1 MIIIITRWNHQA
13 LNSGRHHRI
22 ISNQKKKDYLKYIL
36 LYFLAQIKEVLSF
49 PLITVIRWCKQKNI
63 MCFSASNILHSMMM
77 IIIISRFDGCNESD
91 YSFLILYS
99 IQTEKTGEKK
109 CKCSNQFFILSIG
122 HFLFG
127 LLNWMRIEQSKTKK
141 KLSMWIW
148 KKNLRIRIVCMWGKN
163 WCFSFFVARF
173 FLDLAVLRLLFPAI
187 RGSFRP
193 NHGCFRLFSLV
204 FGFDWCDVD
213 FAWPVRHTHTYD

>member
-22 ISNQKKKDYLKYIL
+22 ILNQKKERKKIIWNI
-36 LYFLAQIKEVLSF
+36 FFS
-49 PLITVIRWCKQKNI
+49 KNKR
-63 MCFSASNILHSMMM
+63 S
-77 IIIISRFDGCNESD
+77 IIISTDHSYPLMQAKKYNVFFCFKHPTFYDDDHHHQQIRRMQWIRLFFFDSLFDSNGKNWR
-91 YSFLILYS
+91 
-99 IQTEKTGEKK
+99 KK

-163 WCFSFFVARF
+163 WCFSFFFARF

-193 NHGCFRLFSLV
+193 NHGCFRLFFLSFL
-204 FGFDWCDVD
+204 DLID
-213 FAWPVRHTHTYD
+213 AM